1 MSEDKHVYD
10 ALNHQPYHLT
20 EGVFLSE
27 VDGQLKN
34 LIKHDHPQLKDDDFI
49 SNKNLLHYRLIFL
62 NNTIERAQVTNDYIR
77 ETVYDVTKNGD
88 YQTMDVQ
95 EALDSKVTFGQRIA
109 DDVARFGGS
118 WTFII
123 SFTLFMAIWMAVNV
137 YKPFG
142 IQFDA
147 YPFILLNLAL
157 STLAAIQAPL
167 IMMSQIGPVIMTACR
182 PRMTL
187 MSTRNPKRESVFSIP
202 NWITW
207 FNKTNQTSCRCKSF
221 RQKCWLLLPNSWM
234 IYKRLITS
242 SRRSWQPKRDKKI
255 SQLVRKIG
263 SLLIAASRGIS

>member
-1 MSEDKHVYD
+1 MSEDKLVYD

-20 EGVFLSE
+20 EGIFLSE
-27 VDGQLKN
+27 VDDQLKN

-62 NNTIERAQVTNDYIR
+62 NNTVERAQVKNDYIR

-167 IMMSQIGPVIMTACR
+167 IMMSQNRASDYDRLQAKNDFNVNKKSEEGVRLLHTKLDHLVQQDQSDLLQVQKLQTEMLA
-182 PRMTL
+182 
-187 MSTRNPKRESVFSIP
+187 SI
-202 NWITW
+202 TQQLDDLQ
-207 FNKTNQTSCRCKSF
+207 KTNYELKT
-221 RQKCWLLLPNSWM
+221 
-234 IYKRLITS
+234 
-242 SRRSWQPKRDKKI
+242 
-255 SQLVRKIG
+255 QL
-263 SLLIAASRGIS
+263 AAKEG